1 MTTVHHSP
9 IRQLLALAL
18 VGVLALL
25 LRTPLCSPKVCSMS
39 GAKMAACE
47 ALGGD
52 CCQAASTRAS
62 RSAAPVQ
69 VQAPPPSLVSLKVEE
84 VAASLARRRG
94 LREPL
99 AAAAILQ
106 GVGLHTLLAV
116 FLI

>member
-1 MTTVHHSP
+1 MAQHPRLRS
-9 IRQLLALAL
+9 LLALAIT
-18 VGVLALL
+18 GVLALL

-39 GAKMAACE
+39 RAKMAACE

-52 CCQAASTRAS
+52 CCQGASARAAHTSV
-62 RSAAPVQ
+62 PVQ
-69 VQAPPPSLVSLKVEE
+69 VQAPPPSLVFLAVEE
-84 VAASLARRRG
+84 ASASPAQERS